1 MKIGIDATFTPN
13 GGSLGHLQEFIKEFS
28 KSYSKT
34 NMILYLKKENL
45 NIIDNDVL
53 DRCSIKIVTIASY
66 GNIFRVLWGQF
77 ILPVIARMENLSIL
91 FCPGNISP
99 MIRTTPIKSQWIA
112 TIGPFSKDV
121 YFGLSL
127 SEKLLMVINKYFILF
142 SGYTSNVVIHE
153 SRYSQNLFE
162 DKYKYNKDNQYLIEC
177 GKDNFYHYV
186 SEKPLSDNVI
196 TNISKN
202 DLLCVSHLYPYKNIE
217 RLILAFCSKRS
228 DRDDQ
233 KLYIAGKK
241 AFPDYFASLEKLV
254 CDHDLEKRIIFTGM
268 VNKNELRYAY
278 SRCKLFV
285 FPSLC
290 ESSGY
295 TLIEAMSCGSP
306 ILASDRTA
314 IPYTCNNAAE
324 YFDAYSK
331 DDLQK
336 KLQNLLSDPDKLLNM
351 KKKSISRSE
360 EMIDYK
366 AATNQFIEIVN
377 KK

>member
-1 MKIGIDATFTPN
+1 
-13 GGSLGHLQEFIKEFS
+13 
-28 KSYSKT
+28 
-34 NMILYLKKENL
+34 
-45 NIIDNDVL
+45 
-53 DRCSIKIVTIASY
+53 
-66 GNIFRVLWGQF
+66 
-77 ILPVIARMENLSIL
+77 
-91 FCPGNISP
+91 
-99 MIRTTPIKSQWIA
+99 
-112 TIGPFSKDV
+112 
-121 YFGLSL
+121 
-127 SEKLLMVINKYFILF
+127 
-142 SGYTSNVVIHE
+142 
-153 SRYSQNLFE
+153 
-162 DKYKYNKDNQYLIEC
+162 
-177 GKDNFYHYV
+177 
-186 SEKPLSDNVI
+186 
-196 TNISKN
+196 
-202 DLLCVSHLYPYKNIE
+202 
-217 RLILAFCSKRS
+217 
-228 DRDDQ
+228 
-233 KLYIAGKK
+233 
-241 AFPDYFASLEKLV
+241 
-254 CDHDLEKRIIFTGM
+254 LEKRIIFTGM